1 MFLLESCDRDLLLL
15 SLSSSESPLLGIT
28 IGSETFGTVLR
39 LDSPL
44 TGRVEAVVVEVVDLA
59 LVLCGWSRRDS
70 ASVVVVVVGA
80 ADPSPVL
87 GGWWRRDSAS
97 LLRFW
102 ADDTASDR
110 MSGRTGALCT
120 FLTVDDNFCCISFWR
135 NRRARSDSI
144 FIAIRLASSLEYPVI
159 SRLLIVSA
167 TL

>member
-15 SLSSSESPLLGIT
+15 SPSSSESPLLVTT

-44 TGRVEAVVVEVVDLA
+44 TGRVEAVVAEVVDLA

-70 ASVVVVVVGA
+70 ASVVVVGA
-80 ADPSPVL
+80 AVL
-87 GGWWRRDSAS
+87 SLLLCGCSRRDSAS

-110 MSGRTGALCT
+110 TSGRTGALCT
-120 FLTVDDNFCCISFWR
+120 FLTVDDIFCWISFWR
-135 NRRARSDSI
+135 N
-144 FIAIRLASSLEYPVI
+144 
-159 SRLLIVSA
+159 
-167 TL
+167 